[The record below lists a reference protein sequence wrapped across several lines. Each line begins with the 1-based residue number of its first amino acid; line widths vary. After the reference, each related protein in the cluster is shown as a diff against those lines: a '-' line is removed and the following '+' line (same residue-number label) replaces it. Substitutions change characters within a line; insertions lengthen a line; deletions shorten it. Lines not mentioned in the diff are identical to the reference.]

1 MRGQCWGDRATLR
14 IMTTAAYPY
23 PSYQELQ
30 ARRLAERRR
39 QALAAVRAAAAAVAP
54 LGVGLR
60 VFGSLAEGRF
70 HEDSDLD
77 LALDGPEP
85 VLAEAEA
92 RVWDAAA
99 AEGFT
104 VDLVR
109 LDRVPASLLERIGAH
124 GCAPADLA

>member
-1 MRGQCWGDRATLR
+1 MRGWCWADRANLR
-14 IMTTAAYPY
+14 RMSAAAYPY
-23 PSYQELQ
+23 PSYPELQ

-54 LGVGLR
+54 LGVTLR

-70 HEDSDLD
+70 HEASDLD

-85 VLAEAEA
+85 VLGEAEA
-92 RVWDAAA
+92 LVWDAAA

-109 LDRVPASLLERIGAH
+109 LGRASASLAERIGTH